1 MADFLAQVNQLQQM
15 LAHNPLATMLGFVL
29 IGLGVAFMSGVQIYR
44 ERNRRNNEVADRK
57 GIIDL
62 ATTFST
68 ALTSQT
74 EINRQMAGQ
83 METIG
88 HAIKDVGRTIK
99 NMHTANLRYFR
110 TQDERLTQI
119 EADISQL
126 KKAA

>member
-15 LAHNPLATMLGFVL
+15 LAYNPLATMLGFVL

-44 ERNRRNNEVADRK
+44 ERTRRNNEVADCK